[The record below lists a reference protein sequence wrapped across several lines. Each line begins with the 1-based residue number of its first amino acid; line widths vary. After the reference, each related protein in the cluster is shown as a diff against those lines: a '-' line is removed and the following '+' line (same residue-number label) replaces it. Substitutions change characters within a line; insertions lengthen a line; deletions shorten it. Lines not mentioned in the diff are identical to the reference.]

1 MVNEL
6 SIVLCGAA
14 GQGVQTVE
22 VLLVKALGS
31 SGYHVFSTKES
42 MSRVRG
48 GNNSTEIRISEVHR
62 EAFVD
67 RIDLLVPIKGG
78 LRKNIWKRLDS
89 STIVLGDREELKEE
103 FEGKEIRFI
112 DVPFLGIAR
121 EAGGAVTANSV
132 AAAVLCALFRIDFP
146 ILETL
151 LRERFAKTPEM
162 LEKNLL
168 SAEKGYE
175 RGTIL
180 LEKAEF
186 GLTLPKPDPCWRP
199 LLMDGHKAVSLG
211 SLAGGCNFVTAYP
224 MSPGS
229 GVLAFMAQNASRFEI
244 VVEQVE
250 DEISAVNM
258 VLGAWSAGGRGMA
271 TTSGGGFA
279 LMEEGISLSGV
290 AEIPLVIH
298 LGQRPGPAT
307 GMATRTEQADLEL
320 ALYAGHG
327 EFPRVLFT
335 PGNAEEAFELSRLA
349 FDWADRYQ
357 VPVFIL
363 TDEYLLDSI
372 FELENLEV
380 GKTDFSHH
388 FVETEPGY
396 ARYRV
401 TESGVSPRGIFRHG
415 RGLVRIDSHEH
426 DEKGHIEEDFD
437 VRERMQRKR
446 MSKLRLLEEAALPPT
461 VRGNPGSKTRVF
473 CWGSTGPIVAEA
485 LERLGDKDVCMVHL
499 KQVYPLH
506 NSIQNLVE
514 EAHRIVVVEGNS
526 TGQLARLIRL
536 HTGRNVE
543 GRILNFRGHQFSVE
557 EVSEGLRKFLEG
569 GGGK

>member
-1 MVNEL
+1 MVREL
-6 SIVLCGAA
+6 SIGLCGAA

-22 VLLVKALGS
+22 VLLVRALGR
-31 SGYHVFSTKES
+31 SGFHVFSTKES

-48 GNNSTEIRISEVHR
+48 GNNSTEIRVSEEHT

-67 RIDLLVPIKGG
+67 RIDLLVPLNSG
-78 LRKNIWKRLDS
+78 LRKNIWKRLGPD
-89 STIVLGDREELKEE
+89 TLVLGDREELKEE
-103 FEGKEIRFI
+103 FAGKEFRFL
-112 DVPFLGIAR
+112 DVPFLEIAR

-132 AAAVLCALFRIDFP
+132 ASAVLCALFRIEFE
-146 ILETL
+146 ILDDL
-151 LRERFAKTPEM
+151 LKERFGKTPEV

-168 SAEKGYE
+168 SAKKGYE
-175 RGTIL
+175 QGVRL
-180 LEKAEF
+180 LEEGVFALK
-186 GLTLPKPDPCWRP
+186 TPKPDPNWRP
-199 LLMDGHKAVSLG
+199 LLIDGHKAVSLG

-229 GVLAFMAQNASRFEI
+229 GVLAFMAQNASRFQI

-250 DEISAVNM
+250 DEIAAVNM
-258 VLGAWSAGGRGMA
+258 ALGAWSAGARGMA

-279 LMEEGISLSGV
+279 LMEEGISLSAV
-290 AEIPLVIH
+290 TEIPLVIH

-327 EFPRVLFT
+327 EFPRVLFA
-335 PGNAEEAFELSRLA
+335 PGNAREAFELSRLA

-372 FELENLEV
+372 FELESLPVKGEN
-380 GKTDFSHH
+380 FSRH

-401 TESGVSPRGIFRHG
+401 TENGVSPRGIFGHG

-437 VRERMQRKR
+437 VRERMQKKR
-446 MSKLRLLEEAALPPT
+446 MSKLRLLEAAALPPT
-461 VRGNPGSKTRVF
+461 VKGDPQAQTKVF

-485 LERLGDKDVCMVHL
+485 LDLLGREDVSMVHL

-506 NSIQNLVE
+506 PSIRTLVE
-514 EAHRIVVVEGNS
+514 QARRVVVAEGNS

-536 HTGRNVE
+536 YTGRE
-543 GRILNFRGHQFSVE
+543 AEHRLLNFRGHQFSVE
-557 EVSEGLRKFLEG
+557 EVSEGLGKILEG
-569 GGGK
+569 GEPE